1 MTQPS
6 MQGYVHVEVDD
17 RLRKLLNI
25 IFSDEFMQA
34 NTNFENFEAFQYSS
48 AVITNWKSDN
58 MVYAQLLMDNFV
70 KESTCFQSWDEMVK
84 IACDQKFGKRGE

>member
-1 MTQPS
+1 MQPS

-34 NTNFENFEAFQYSS
+34 NT
-48 AVITNWKSDN
+48 SDG
-58 MVYAQLLMDNFV
+58 QLRQRKYMLSVM
-70 KESTCFQSWDEMVK
+70 
-84 IACDQKFGKRGE
+84 G